1 MDEPLEACP
10 LLQGRRQKRPLRLD
24 SSQVLRRVA
33 RAETHDLHGLL
44 AVQMLLTCGKTNAEA
59 LARVFIVHVD
69 RDVKRNA
76 AHRVDKLF
84 KNGQIDQ
91 HVPVRPEADNFLDA
105 QQKLLHACLAA
116 GGPAVGRVDLRH
128 GIFAVDERVARNGDK
143 AHLARRAVH
152 GEEHHRIRPIL
163 PLVGARDQNRR
174 APGLALAKPRL
185 GLGLLGNKKVDA
197 PKRDGKNQNQ
207 RQNSFQKPMAAPLF

>member
-1 MDEPLEACP
+1 M
-10 LLQGRRQKRPLRLD
+10 
-24 SSQVLRRVA
+24 
-33 RAETHDLHGLL
+33 LL
-44 AVQMLLTCGKTNAEA
+44 ARGEVDAEA

-76 AHRVDKLF
+76 AHRVDQLF

-91 HVPVRPEADNFLDA
+91 HISVWPEADNFLDA
-105 QQKLLHACLAA
+105 HEKLLHARLAA
-116 GGPAVGRVDLRH
+116 GGPAISRVDLRH

-174 APGLALAKPRL
+174 APGLAFPKPRL
-185 GLGLLGNKKVDA
+185 GFGLLCHKEVHA

-207 RQNSFQKPMAAPLF
+207 CQNSFQKPMAAPLF